1 MNMTTVD
8 IEYLEGLAKLEL
20 SEQERETLRPRIDE
34 MIEYFNSLK
43 ELELEEVD
51 PMSHCLELKSV
62 LREDE
67 PCPSLSVDEA
77 LKNAKESEGGCF
89 VAPKSI

>member
-20 SEQERETLRPRIDE
+20 SDAERETLQPRIDE
-34 MIEYFNSLK
+34 MLEYFNSLK
-43 ELELEEVD
+43 ELELDGVA
-51 PMSHCLELKSV
+51 PMSHCLELKSI

-67 PCPSLSVDEA
+67 PSSSLSVDEA